1 MESTAFSKS
10 IKFRSSRPPCRE
22 WAPKCTQLDSRCF
35 GHSVAVRRQSALN
48 VFTLVSLGQCLAVA
62 FGGGVW
68 RLSDAVPRPDKGS
81 CEWAREHTTRA
92 TPQVYLNKLRN
103 VGADFVVVCC
113 CRRDRGELVGDASIE
128 PLNHEVRPL
137 YPPIGLYIACTSY
150 RYVDVF
156 DNVSETQTPSC
167 SRCPSPFLVS
177 IIF

>member
-1 MESTAFSKS
+1 MKNLTHAWYSTCIINNKTFLPHDMLSLPIPSGNRARRQSGFPTFNY
-10 IKFRSSRPPCRE
+10 ILPACRE

-48 VFTLVSLGQCLAVA
+48 VFSLVSLGQCLAVA

-81 CEWAREHTTRA
+81 CEWAREHTTQHNTTQHTTRA

-128 PLNHEVRPL
+128 PLNIEDRPL
-137 YPPIGLYIACTSY
+137 
-150 RYVDVF
+150 
-156 DNVSETQTPSC
+156 
-167 SRCPSPFLVS
+167 
-177 IIF
+177 